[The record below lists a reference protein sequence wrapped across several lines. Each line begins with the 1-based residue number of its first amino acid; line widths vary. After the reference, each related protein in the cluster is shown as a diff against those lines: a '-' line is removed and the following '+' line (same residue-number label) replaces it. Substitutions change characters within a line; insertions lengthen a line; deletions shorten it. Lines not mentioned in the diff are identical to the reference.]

1 MLRFCPTISVI
12 VPCYN
17 AAATIERSLN
27 SILTQTIPV
36 TEILVY
42 DDCSQ
47 DQSPKILAQMAKDNI
62 KINVFTGMENKG
74 AGHARNVLL
83 KEARGDI
90 FAFLDSDDVWH
101 PQKLEAQLELMQRQ
115 RADIVVC
122 NYDIVTDTGEK
133 IGTRELSSSITNF
146 KMHLRNEIPTSM
158 AIVCSNVNGC
168 RDMPL
173 IRRRQDYAYWLRM
186 FSINRNLVCVA
197 VPEVMGAYYRMPGSL
212 SSSMIKNFQAN
223 YSMFRNFMGYSAIL
237 SSICVIGNVL
247 TRLFRI

>member
-133 IGTRELSSSITNF
+133 IGTRELSSSITRF

-158 AIVCSNVNGC
+158 AILHSNLIGC
-168 RDMPL
+168 RDMQA
-173 IRRRQDYAYWLRM
+173 IRRRQDYAYWLSL
-186 FSINRNLVCVA
+186 FYQNEDLLCVV
-197 VPEVMGAYYRMPGSL
+197 VPKVLGTYYKTPGSL
-212 SSSMIKNFQAN
+212 SSNMITNIKAN
-223 YSMFRNFMGYSAIL
+223 YTMFREVMQYPVFL
-237 SSICVIGNVL
+237 SGLCVLSNII
-247 TRLFRI
+247 TRVIRV